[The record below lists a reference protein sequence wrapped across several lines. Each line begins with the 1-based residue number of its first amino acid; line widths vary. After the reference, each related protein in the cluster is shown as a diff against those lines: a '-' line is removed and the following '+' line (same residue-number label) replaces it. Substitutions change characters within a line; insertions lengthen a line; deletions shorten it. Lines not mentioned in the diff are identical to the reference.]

1 MSQSGV
7 MLQILKT
14 TRFFFFYKMHINK
27 SKQRAD
33 RENKMQNKFRLE
45 LINSSTKSAVSKV
58 LFETRSR
65 SSFTWW
71 QLDCDRADS
80 VYPRFC
86 VCTLVSFCFRF
97 LLLLFLLSYSKCPF
111 LCLNSLTLANSFP
124 FWSSYILFYFFLF
137 LRKHFRQIWKVKTS
151 ERNAA
156 MNILLHQ
163 FNKRRLQSLV
173 DIFGQ
178 LPHFFLVH
186 IPIWQRYVSFI
197 VSGFI
202 DMMYIH
208 FNFFGFVTIL
218 GQLQSNRGTA
228 TKELLGQSYKGVDFK
243 ENKQCVTAGFFFF
256 QGNQTEIPDFVSWLN
271 GFGRTKYQWINK
283 SRVFFFFFNSPR

>member
-45 LINSSTKSAVSKV
+45 LINSYTKSAVSKV

-137 LRKHFRQIWKVKTS
+137 LRKHFRQIWKVKSS

-163 FNKRRLQSLV
+163 FKQTSIAIIGRHFWSVAALFLSTYTDMTAVRILYSLWIYRYDVHSFSIFLSQSL
-173 DIFGQ
+173 D
-178 LPHFFLVH
+178 
-186 IPIWQRYVSFI
+186 
-197 VSGFI
+197 
-202 DMMYIH
+202 
-208 FNFFGFVTIL
+208 N
-218 GQLQSNRGTA
+218 
-228 TKELLGQSYKGVDFK
+228 
-243 ENKQCVTAGFFFF
+243 C
-256 QGNQTEIPDFVSWLN
+256 NQIEERPLKNYWARVIKAWT
-271 GFGRTKYQWINK
+271 
-283 SRVFFFFFNSPR
+283 SRKTNNV